1 MATLSLVADRD
12 QAIANILRYQT
23 ELADRPRG
31 AGLRN
36 LMSMVHAWY
45 AAKPDGERWFFA
57 PSKFVGYSNNTAE
70 AYFSERNE
78 RDGRQTE
85 RVLQQWFH
93 TVEPGTHRAD
103 ALESE
108 LRAFLSRYGHSA
120 PRKGARICI
129 PTEILGRRADAPQTP
144 ARVAIDPA
152 ICAGRPHIRG
162 TRVRVSDILELLA
175 SGAAAAEILDD
186 YPYLEEADLN
196 AALAY
201 GATATDHRIVIAA

>member
-1 MATLSLVADRD
+1 MSSGVLVTGRD
-12 QAIANILRYQT
+12 QAIANILRYRA
-23 ELADRPRG
+23 ELDDARRG
-31 AGLRN
+31 DGLRK
-36 LMSMVHAWY
+36 LMSRVHAWY
-45 AAKPDGERWFFA
+45 AARPDGERWLFA
-57 PSKFVGYSNNTAE
+57 PSKFVGYSENTAE
-70 AYFSERNE
+70 AYFSDRNE

-85 RVLQQWFH
+85 RVLQQWFY

-103 ALESE
+103 ALERE

-129 PTEILGRRADAPQTP
+129 PTEILDPAADAPETSG
-144 ARVAIDPA
+144 RVAIDPA

-162 TRVRVSDILELLA
+162 TRVRVSDIL
-175 SGAAAAEILDD
+175 AEILDD

>member
-1 MATLSLVADRD
+1 MYGTR
-12 QAIANILRYQT
+12 R
-23 ELADRPRG
+23 
-31 AGLRN
+31 
-36 LMSMVHAWY
+36 
-45 AAKPDGERWFFA
+45 KPDGKQWLFA
-57 PSKFVGYSNNTAE
+57 PSKFVGYSDNSAE
-70 AYFSERNE
+70 AYFSEQNE

-103 ALESE
+103 ASGKGTAGLPEQV
-108 LRAFLSRYGHSA
+108 RPLSAAQGRQNLHPYGN
-120 PRKGARICI
+120 PRSPG
-129 PTEILGRRADAPQTP
+129 PMPRRRRPGSP
-144 ARVAIDPA
+144 SIPA

-175 SGAAAAEILDD
+175 SGASAAEILDD

-201 GATATDHRIVIAA
+201 GATAIDHRIVIAA

>member
-23 ELADRPRG
+23 ELADRRRG
-31 AGLRN
+31 TGLRN

-45 AAKPDGERWFFA
+45 AARPDGERWLFA
-57 PSKFVGYSNNTAE
+57 PSKFVGYSDNTAE

-103 ALESE
+103 ALERE
-108 LRAFLSRYGHSA
+108 LRAFLNGYGHSA

-129 PTEILGRRADAPQTP
+129 PTEILDRIADAPETSG
-144 ARVAIDPA
+144 RVAIDPA

-162 TRVRVSDILELLA
+162 TRVRVADILQLLA
-175 SGAAAAEILDD
+175 SGASAAEILDD
-186 YPYLEEADLN
+186 YPYLEEADIN

-201 GATATDHRIVIAA
+201 GATAIDHRVVVAA